1 MKVRQRVNTNINT
14 GELYKN
20 KKLRENLLLR
30 ALPYA
35 LLISALTIMGLF
47 FGFTLARS
55 QGYSELLCFL
65 LSLSLSLLGFFFAL
79 LISYLSAI
87 RVNPL
92 S

>member
-1 MKVRQRVNTNINT
+1 MKVKQSTNINR
-14 GELYKN
+14 GIRELHKR
-20 KKLRENLLLR
+20 LRENMLLR

-35 LLISALTIMGLF
+35 LLISGLTIMGLF
-47 FGFTLARS
+47 LGFILTRS

-65 LSLSLSLLGFFFAL
+65 LSLSLSFLGFFFAL
-79 LISYLSAI
+79 LISYLATM

>member
-1 MKVRQRVNTNINT
+1 MKVKQSTNINRAI
-14 GELYKN
+14 GELRKR
-20 KKLRENLLLR
+20 LRENMLLR

-35 LLISALTIMGLF
+35 LLISGLTIMGLF
-47 FGFTLARS
+47 LSFILTRS

-65 LSLSLSLLGFFFAL
+65 LSLFLSFLGFFFAL
-79 LISYLSAI
+79 LISYLAAM